1 MFGLGGLMIA
11 IAVEKWNLH
20 KRIALRALL
29 MVGSEPKWF
38 VHTGCNIEILTVY
51 ICNTVHRMLH
61 VPLKVN
67 L

>member
-38 VHTGCNIEILTVY
+38 VHASCNIGILTA
-51 ICNTVHRMLH
+51 
-61 VPLKVN
+61 
-67 L
+67 

>member
-1 MFGLGGLMIA
+1 MIA

-38 VHTGCNIEILTVY
+38 VYTQAVTLYFNRVI
-51 ICNTVHRMLH
+51 
-61 VPLKVN
+61 
-67 L
+67 